1 MSRHRLE
8 PKRPRYGRVAALG
21 ASLAITLVAALGGI
35 GLIPRTVAGDPA
47 SADQQAQA
55 EQAPAVP
62 GKRIAEPVLLG
73 PPVTIAPQ
81 RSGTGRRIVFSQAA
95 QRVWLIT
102 PKNQVTRTYPVSGSV
117 TDNLAKGSYQVF
129 SRSERATGIDDS
141 GQMTWFVR
149 FAHGR
154 NAAIGFQDRKSTRL
168 NSSH

>member
-62 GKRIAEPVLLG
+62 GKRIAEPVLPG
-73 PPVTIAPQ
+73 PPVTIAPH
-81 RSGTGRRIVFSQAA
+81 RPGTGR
-95 QRVWLIT
+95 T
-102 PKNQVTRTYPVSGSV
+102 
-117 TDNLAKGSYQVF
+117 
-129 SRSERATGIDDS
+129 RSEERGVGKECVS
-141 GQMTWFVR
+141 PVR
-149 FAHGR
+149 YRWAPE
-154 NAAIGFQDRKSTRL
+154 NKK
-168 NSSH
+168 